1 MILVKFLKITK
12 YLFLLIVL
20 FIFFELTSCNNHYIN
35 KTSVSLD
42 INNINNPQVKKL
54 MRAVDGYLGNIYFNF
69 SKAKQKEFFDKRQD
83 EYEKLPSPSCKLHSE
98 LSHFPP
104 IKVPSHQFNLI
115 SSKVN

>member
-20 FIFFELTSCNNHYIN
+20 FIFFELTSCNNHYVN

-54 MRAVDGYLGNIYFNF
+54 MRAVDGYLGNIYFNLR
-69 SKAKQKEFFDKRQD
+69 KAHPKASRDNSQD
-83 EYEKLPSPSCKLHSE
+83 EYEQ
-98 LSHFPP
+98 LSDE
-104 IKVPSHQFNLI
+104 I
-115 SSKVN
+115 